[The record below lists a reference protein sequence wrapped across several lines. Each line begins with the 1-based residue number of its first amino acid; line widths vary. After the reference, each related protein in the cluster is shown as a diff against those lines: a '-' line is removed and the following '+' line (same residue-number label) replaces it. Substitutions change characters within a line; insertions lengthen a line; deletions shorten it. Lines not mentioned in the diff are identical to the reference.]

1 MTKAKDEL
9 TPEEQADLDKF
20 KGIIKKKYA
29 TKDELTTQSDNTL
42 DELRVKL
49 VVYMSFYVEARD
61 QKDPIEMSRWID
73 KIEELFSENI
83 SSLASAI
90 KALELPN
97 YDDTDLYQQGYMWA
111 IGQAITVIQS
121 ERAKLKEVK

>member
-1 MTKAKDEL
+1 M
-9 TPEEQADLDKF
+9 
-20 KGIIKKKYA
+20 
-29 TKDELTTQSDNTL
+29 TTQSDNTL

-61 QKDPIEMSRWID
+61 QKDPIEMSIWID

-121 ERAKLKEVK
+121 ERAELKEVK

>member
-1 MTKAKDEL
+1 MNFDE
-9 TPEEQADLDKF
+9 
-20 KGIIKKKYA
+20 
-29 TKDELTTQSDNTL
+29 
-42 DELRVKL
+42 ELRVKL

-121 ERAKLKEVK
+121 ERALIEKRMM